1 MTKITTEHL
10 ARQACVYVRQS
21 TFDQVQHNLESRR
34 RQYGLAERAR
44 TLGWSEVVV
53 IDDDLG
59 RSGSGVHRPGFERL
73 LAALC
78 EGIVGAVFCI
88 EASRLARNG
97 RDWHTLLEFCRLVDA
112 LIIDEDGVYD
122 PRQTNDRL
130 VLGMKGTLSEM
141 ELSILRQR
149 SYAALMQKAQR
160 GELFTTVPIGFLRT
174 RNDSIEL
181 DPDARIREAITVVFR
196 KFRKL
201 GSIRQVLLWLRQEA
215 IELPSVLYGPE
226 GRSVVWKLPGYA
238 AVNKMLCNPIYGGA
252 YAYGRTKTVVRI
264 ESGRKKNLKGQ
275 RVERQDW
282 QILIPAHHEGYIE
295 WEEYELN
302 QRQIANNANMK
313 GVMVRGPARNGGALL
328 AGLLRCGHCG
338 RKLHVAY
345 SGTAGQCLRYDCRG
359 ARNNHGTDRCISFG
373 GLSADQRVT
382 EEVLGRLQPLGMRAA
397 LEAIDRHAQIGDE
410 RIRQKELVLEQAR
423 FEVARA
429 RRQYDAVDPDN
440 RLVAA
445 ELERRW
451 NEALKHDAAIELAL
465 AALRESQPT
474 GLSAAAQE
482 RLVQLGDDLPS
493 LWNHPQSSPELKK
506 RILRTVLHEIV
517 VRREADT
524 ISMLL
529 HWQGADHT
537 SIEFVTTKT
546 GQHRWST
553 SQDTITLVGELARVQ
568 PDQGIAA
575 ILNRLGTRTAHGHT
589 WTEARVCSLR
599 HDHGIAAY
607 REGERSERRELT
619 LEETAQELG
628 VCTMTVRRLIDRK
641 ILPARH
647 ACVGAPWIIRRDDL
661 NSIAAEIAARSLP
674 RTVNPDQISLELE

>member
-1 MTKITTEHL
+1 MSKITTEHL
-10 ARQACVYVRQS
+10 ARQAYVYVRQS
-21 TFDQVQHNLESRR
+21 TLDQVQHNRESQR
-34 RQYGLAERAR
+34 RQYGLVDRAR
-44 TLGWSEVVV
+44 TLGWGEVVV

-59 RSGSGVHRPGFERL
+59 RSGGGVHRPGFERL

-112 LIIDEDGVYD
+112 LVIDEDGVYD
-122 PRQTNDRL
+122 PHQPNDRL

-160 GELFTTVPIGFLRT
+160 GELFTTVPIGFLRA
-174 RNDSIEL
+174 RNDRIEL
-181 DPDARIREAITVVFR
+181 DPDARIRQAITLVFR
-196 KFRKL
+196 KFREL
-201 GSIRQVLLWLRQEA
+201 GSIRQVLIWLRQEA
-215 IELPSVLYGPE
+215 IELPSVVYGPE
-226 GRSVVWKLPGYA
+226 GRSVLWKLPGYH
-238 AVNKMLCNPIYGGA
+238 AVNKMLRNPTYGGA

-275 RVERQDW
+275 RVEREDW
-282 QILIPAHHEGYIE
+282 QILIPAHHEGYID
-295 WEEYELN
+295 WDEYELN

-313 GVMVRGPARNGGALL
+313 GAMVRGPARNGGALL

-345 SGTAGQCLRYDCRG
+345 SGTTGQCLRYDCRG

-373 GLSADQRVT
+373 GLRADQRVI
-382 EEVLGRLQPLGMRAA
+382 EEVLGRLQPLGIRAA
-397 LEAIDRHAQIGDE
+397 LQAIDRHAQVSDE
-410 RIRQKELVLEQAR
+410 RTRQKELALEQAR

-429 RRQYDAVDPDN
+429 RRQYDSVDPEN
-440 RLVAA
+440 RLVAS

-451 NEALKHDAAIELAL
+451 NEALKHGAELEQEL
-465 AALRESQPT
+465 DALRESQPT
-474 GLSAAAQE
+474 RLSAAAQE
-482 RLVQLGDDLPS
+482 RLVQLGEDLPA
-493 LWNHPQSSPELKK
+493 LWNHPQSSPDLKK

-517 VRREADT
+517 VRREADS

-529 HWQGADHT
+529 HWQGGDHT

-553 SQDTITLVGELARVQ
+553 SQDTITLVRELARVQ
-568 PDQGIAA
+568 PDQGITA
-575 ILNRLGTRTAHGHT
+575 ILNRLGKRTAHGHT
-589 WTEARVCSLR
+589 WTAARVCALR
-599 HDHGIAAY
+599 HDYGIAAY
-607 REGERSERRELT
+607 REGERIERGELT
-619 LEETAQELG
+619 LEETAKELG

-641 ILPARH
+641 ILPAQH

-661 NSIAAEIAARSLP
+661 NRMSVEGVLGTTP
-674 RTVNPDQISLELE
+674 RTANAAQIPLELE